1 MLVLA
6 RRPNEQLVI
15 NGEIIVTVLGVGR
28 NGQVRLGITAPP
40 HVQIFRHEL
49 WLEIQAENR
58 QAATPTQAGVDA
70 ALGQLLL
77 RAPAPT
83 VPAFD
88 QE

>member
-6 RRPNEQLVI
+6 RRINEQLVI
-15 NGEIIVTVLGVGR
+15 NGEIVVTVLGVGR

-49 WLEIQAENR
+49 WAEIQAENR
-58 QAATPTQAGVDA
+58 DAAAPSAIGADA
-70 ALGQLLL
+70 ALSQLLGST
-77 RAPAPT
+77 AQP
-83 VPAFD
+83 VPVSD